1 MDAVTKAEENEF
13 VMRLED
19 VIPEVTGKKGLPQIY
34 LKIRANAVSRA
45 ANKNCWQ
52 KWIPYFASPLC
63 SMETS

>member
-34 LKIRANAVSRA
+34 LKIQANAVSRA
-45 ANKNCWQ
+45 TNKN
-52 KWIPYFASPLC
+52 Y
-63 SMETS
+63 